1 MNDTH
6 SEDYSD
12 IIHLPHPEPKNHPRM
27 SMQNRAAQ
35 FAPFAALTG
44 YEDVIQ
50 ETGRLTDGFIELDED
65 DKERLN
71 LKVAE
76 LMARIEEHPSVT
88 ITYFIPD
95 SRKAGGSYSTLSG
108 RLKSIDE
115 IQQAL
120 ILEDGTVIP
129 FNRIFNIR

>member
-12 IIHLPHPEPKNHPRM
+12 IIYLPHPEPKNHPRM

>member
-1 MNDTH
+1 MNQTC

-71 LKVAE
+71 LKVAD

-120 ILEDGTVIP
+120 ILEDGTGIP

>member
-1 MNDTH
+1 MNQTC

-12 IIHLPHPEPKNHPRM
+12 IIHLPHHESKNHPRM

-76 LMARIEEHPSVT
+76 MVARTDEHPSVA

-95 SRKAGGSYSTLSG
+95 SRKAGGSYATVAG
-108 RLKSIDE
+108 QLKSIDE
-115 IQQAL
+115 VQQT
-120 ILEDGTVIP
+120 IVLEDGTTIP
-129 FNRIFNIR
+129 FNHIFDIR

>member
-12 IIHLPHPEPKNHPRM
+12 IIHLPHHESKNHPRM

-76 LMARIEEHPSVT
+76 LMARIEEHPSLT

-95 SRKAGGSYSTLSG
+95 SRKAGGSYSTLSV

>member
-1 MNDTH
+1 MNEIH

-12 IIHLPHPEPKNHPRM
+12 IIHLPHHESKNHPRM
-27 SMQNRAAQ
+27 TLENRAAQ

-71 LKVAE
+71 QKVAE
-76 LMARIEEHPSVT
+76 LMSRIEEHPSVT

-95 SRKAGGSYSTLSG
+95 SRKAGGSYATVAG
-108 RLKSIDE
+108 QLKSVDE
-115 IQQAL
+115 VQQ
-120 ILEDGTVIP
+120 IIVLEDGTIIP
-129 FNRIFNIR
+129 FDRILDIR

>member
-1 MNDTH
+1 MNQTC

-12 IIHLPHPEPKNHPRM
+12 IIHLPHHESKNHPRM

-76 LMARIEEHPSVT
+76 LMARIEEHPSLT

-95 SRKAGGSYSTLSG
+95 SRKAGGSYSTLSV

>member
-12 IIHLPHPEPKNHPRM
+12 IIHLPRPESKNHPRM

-95 SRKAGGSYSTLSG
+95 SRKAGGSYSTLSV

-115 IQQAL
+115 IQQVL
-120 ILEDGTVIP
+120 ILEDGTGIP

>member
-12 IIHLPHPEPKNHPRM
+12 IIQLPHPESKNHPRM

-71 LKVAE
+71 LKMAE

-115 IQQAL
+115 VQQTL

-129 FNRIFNIR
+129 FNCISDIQ

>member
-12 IIHLPHPEPKNHPRM
+12 IIHLPHTESKNHPRM

-50 ETGRLTDGFIELDED
+50 ETGRLTDSFIELDED

-71 LKVAE
+71 LKVAD

-120 ILEDGTVIP
+120 ILEDDTVIL

>member
-1 MNDTH
+1 
-6 SEDYSD
+6 
-12 IIHLPHPEPKNHPRM
+12 
-27 SMQNRAAQ
+27 MQNRAAQ

-44 YEDVIQ
+44 YENIIQ

-88 ITYFIPD
+88 ITCFIPD
-95 SRKAGGSYSTLSG
+95 SRKAGGSYSTLSV